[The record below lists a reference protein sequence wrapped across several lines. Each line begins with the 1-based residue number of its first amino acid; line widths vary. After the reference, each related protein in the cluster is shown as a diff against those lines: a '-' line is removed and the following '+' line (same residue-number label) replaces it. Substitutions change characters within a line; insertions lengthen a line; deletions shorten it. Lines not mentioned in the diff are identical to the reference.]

1 MAARITIA
9 DIAKA
14 ANVSKTTVSR
24 YLNGNFGY
32 MSAETRIRIEQI
44 IERYDYRPN
53 SIARTLKSK
62 KSGMIGVIVDSLR
75 YQVGAQTVTGINNV
89 CSENGYSTIV
99 YCSNND
105 PDIELKAIQQC
116 LNQQVEGLIII
127 PCENSIA
134 RYEELYERGLPIIL
148 CSRKLDNWSHG
159 SVYVKHDEL
168 IRKMLN
174 HLKEQGFERCLFLL
188 DIQTYHKKR
197 MADIF
202 AQTTKKL
209 FGMDYEE
216 SIVWLGQDNPSV
228 GEVIETY
235 LKKYKG
241 LPKAVMAVNTHTLFL
256 VLQEID
262 QRKISVPDDL
272 GVCGY
277 DAVGWSELIKPGIT
291 AIHQPMDLMGKI
303 AAEKLMHILRE
314 TGQIQGTTELEGRLF
329 FRDSTKLKMI
339 KP

>member
-1 MAARITIA
+1 MAARVTIA

-32 MSAETRIRIEQI
+32 MSAETRMRIEQI
-44 IERYDYRPN
+44 IERYNYVPN

-105 PDIELKAIQQC
+105 PQIELNAIQQC
-116 LNQQVEGLIII
+116 LNQQVEGFIII
-127 PCENSIA
+127 PCENTIA
-134 RYEELYERGLPIIL
+134 RYEEIYERGLPVVL
-148 CSRKLDNWSHG
+148 CSRKIDNWSYG

-168 IRKMLN
+168 IQKMLN
-174 HLKEQGFERCLFLL
+174 HLKEQGFEKCLFLL
-188 DIQTYHKKR
+188 DIQSYHKKW

-202 AQTTKKL
+202 AQSAKNL
-209 FGMDYEE
+209 FDMDYEE
-216 SIVWLGQDNPSV
+216 SVVWLGGGNPSI

-235 LKKYKG
+235 LNKYQG

-256 VLQEID
+256 VLQEIVH
-262 QRKISVPDDL
+262 REIRVPDDL

-277 DAVGWSELIKPGIT
+277 DAVGWSELINPGIT
-291 AIHQPMDLMGKI
+291 AIHQPLDLMGKI
-303 AAEKLMHILRE
+303 AAEKLMQILRE
-314 TGQIQGTTELEGRLF
+314 TGQIIGTTKLEGQLF